1 MRKYITISAII
12 VIGAVLYM
20 TNSKQKGEN
29 KLYTGTYHDPVAPEL
44 RLERDKYLNRINDL
58 IIDRNF
64 EEATLLCDTLE
75 RLCPQSPI
83 CFFTGGIISHKLKDS
98 IQSRMRL
105 IRAKEIYDSLIIEH
119 NDHRDMMNNLFII
132 RALYGRDAAEAAFK
146 RYLNSGLNEL
156 DSLMLKN
163 YKSYVYTTENPLDL
177 IYE

>member
-20 TNSKQKGEN
+20 TNSKLKGEN

-132 RALYGRDAAEAAFK
+132 RALYGRDAAEGAFK

>member
-1 MRKYITISAII
+1 MKKYITILTLVIVGTILYAI
-12 VIGAVLYM
+12 L
-20 TNSKQKGEN
+20 SKQKSEN

-44 RLERDKYLNRINDL
+44 RLERDKYLNRINNL

-83 CFFTGGIISHKLKDS
+83 CFLTGGIISHKLKDS
-98 IQSRMRL
+98 MQSRLRL

-119 NDHRDMMNNLFII
+119 NDHRDMKNNLVII

-146 RYLNSGLNEL
+146 RYLNRGLKEL
-156 DSLMLKN
+156 DSLILKN
-163 YKSYVYTTENPLDL
+163 YKSYVYTLENPLDL
-177 IYE
+177 IYD

>member
-20 TNSKQKGEN
+20 TNSKQKEEN

-132 RALYGRDAAEAAFK
+132 RALYGKDAAEAALK
-146 RYLNSGLNEL
+146 RYINRGLKEL
-156 DSLMLKN
+156 DSLILKN
-163 YKSYVYTTENPLDL
+163 YKSYVDTLENPLDL